1 LSNSFKLV
9 LNDTKI
15 DRICSISYYLIKLFH
30 AMSKTSCLLTP
41 TLAKNKITNT
51 ATKVDKKTWH
61 NLQGSSAS
69 IALYHG
75 ALSSDAPIL
84 LVTHDTPSALK
95 LEQELRSL
103 NQAKDDLAI
112 CLFPDWETLP
122 YDTFSPHQDI
132 ISQRL
137 ATLYQLS
144 RMDKG
149 IVIVPV
155 TTLVQRLAPKQYL
168 EANSFLVK
176 KGDKKEL
183 HQLRQELEASGYR
196 CVDQVMEHGEFSARG
211 AILDLFPMGSKTP
224 FRLDFFDDE
233 IDEIRLFDPE
243 NQRSNEKID
252 KINLLPA
259 HEFPT
264 DEAAISLFRSQY
276 RELFK
281 SSIDKESIYHQVS
294 NGILP
299 PGIEYYLPLFF
310 ERVNLDGANNKEE
323 STSTLCDYLSANTL
337 IAISG
342 DLDKSLAQ
350 YWQDIDYRYEN
361 RRYDPTR
368 PLLPPEQLFLT
379 KESLYTALKPF
390 ARITIE
396 PCEHLAQTDESE
408 KKQKSSAIYFDVN
421 ALPDLTIDHKLKQP
435 FELISN
441 FIADKE
447 TPNKV
452 LFIAESQGRRESVLE
467 LLARDKIKPIIFDSI
482 EDFIESDEKLGISV
496 NALNQGFAFQ
506 AKGSAKKNA
515 IALVTEA
522 ELLGSHV
529 RQSRRRNKSQDVA
542 TDAIFKNLA
551 ELNIGQAV
559 VHIEHGIGRYLGLQ
573 TLETGGITT
582 EFLMLSY
589 ANDAKLYVPVASL
602 HLISRYSGAD
612 SEHAPLH
619 KLGTDTWSKA
629 KQKAAEKVRDVAA
642 ELLDIYANRASNH
655 GYTFKRDKAD
665 YLAFSDSFGFEE
677 TFDQQQ
683 AINAV
688 VSDMLSPKAMDRLVC
703 GDVGF
708 GKTEVAMRAAFVA
721 VNDGKQV
728 AVLVPTTLLAQQHYE
743 NFRDRFANWPVSIE
757 VLSRFKTAKQ
767 QNEVIKQVESGQI
780 DILIGTH
787 KLLQNSIKYKDL
799 GLLVVDEE
807 HRFGVKQKE
816 KIKQLR
822 SNVDILTLT
831 ATPIPR
837 TLNMAMG
844 GMRDLS
850 IIATPPAKRLAVKTF
865 VRQHDDALIREAIL
879 RETLRGGQVYFLHNH
894 VDTIDKTAADIQA
907 LVPEARIVTAHGQM
921 RERELERIMSDFY
934 HQRFNVIVC
943 TTIIE
948 TGIDVPSANT
958 IIMDRADHLGL
969 AQLHQLR
976 GRVGR
981 SHHQA
986 YAYLLTPH
994 EKRMTKDAKKRLE
1007 AIASLEDLGA
1017 GFTLATHDL
1026 EIRGAG
1032 ELLGE
1037 DQSGSMSQVGFSLYM
1052 EMLDHAVAALK
1063 EGKQLSL
1070 NQVTAKQTEIELRL
1084 AALIPEDYIFDV
1096 SLRLSLYKRI
1106 ASCKDKRQLD
1116 DVQVE
1121 LIDRFGLLPQA
1132 TKNLIHIA
1140 KLRLKAQPIGIAR
1153 IEVNDKGGSI
1163 EFTDDT
1169 KVDHLL
1175 IIALVQKQPTM
1186 YKMVPPNKLKFT
1198 KASEGDQARFNLITN
1213 LLNDLTATKTK

>member
-1 LSNSFKLV
+1 
-9 LNDTKI
+9 
-15 DRICSISYYLIKLFH
+15 
-30 AMSKTSCLLTP
+30 MSKTSSLLTP
-41 TLAKNKITNT
+41 VLAKRRGKNP
-51 ATKVDKKTWH
+51 DKKSWH
-61 NLQGSSAS
+61 NLPGSSS
-69 IALYHG
+69 SFALYQ
-75 ALSSDAPIL
+75 AAKTAQTPIL
-84 LVTHDTPSALK
+84 LITSNTPEAIK
-95 LEQELRSL
+95 IEQELLSL
-103 NQAKDDLAI
+103 AKSDSQNNAKI

-122 YDTFSPHQDI
+122 YDNFSPHQDI

-137 ATLYQLS
+137 ATLYHLS
-144 RMDKG
+144 RMESG
-149 IVIVPV
+149 IIIVPI
-155 TTLVQRLAPKQYL
+155 TTLVQKLAPKQYI
-168 EANSFLVK
+168 EANSLIIK
-176 KGDKKEL
+176 QGDKKDL
-183 HQLRQELEASGYR
+183 HQMRQALEASGYR
-196 CVDQVMEHGEFSARG
+196 NVDQVLEHGEFSARG
-211 AILDLFPMGSKTP
+211 AILDLFPMGSTKP

-243 NQRSNEKID
+243 SQRSKEKID
-252 KINLLPA
+252 EINLLPA
-259 HEFPT
+259 HEFPI
-264 DEAAISLFRSQY
+264 DEAGINLFRSQF
-276 RELFK
+276 REQF
-281 SSIDKESIYHQVS
+281 SGNIHKESVYHKVS

-310 ERVNLDGANNKEE
+310 DNKTDIEKE
-323 STSTLCDYLSANTL
+323 TLTVSNTLCDYLTENTL
-337 IAISG
+337 VVISG
-342 DLDKSLAQ
+342 DIEHSLTQ
-350 YWQDIDYRYEN
+350 YWLDIEYRYEN

-379 KESLYTALKPF
+379 TESLYSALKPF
-390 ARITIE
+390 DRITIAE
-396 PCEHLAQTDESE
+396 QAPTEAVQTHSNDNQSTERLNNTKELSDTSSDV
-408 KKQKSSAIYFDVN
+408 KSKSSDICFDVN
-421 ALPDLTIDHKLKQP
+421 PLPDLTINHKLKQP
-435 FELISN
+435 FELIN
-441 FIADKE
+441 QFIASKE

-452 LFIAESQGRRESVLE
+452 LFVAQSQGRRESVLE
-467 LLARDKIKPIIFDSI
+467 LLERDNIKPAQFDSI
-482 EDFIESDEKLGISV
+482 DEFINATDIIGITV
-496 NALNQGFAFQ
+496 NSLSQGFSFQ
-506 AKGSAKKNA
+506 AKGHSQKNA

-522 ELLGSHV
+522 ELLGDHV
-529 RQSRRRNKSQDVA
+529 SQARRRTKAQDLQA
-542 TDAIFKNLA
+542 DALFKNLA
-551 ELNIGQAV
+551 ELTIGQPV

-573 TLETGGITT
+573 TIENGGIVT

-589 ANDAKLYVPVASL
+589 ANEAKLYVPVSSL
-602 HLISRYSGAD
+602 HLIGRYSGTD
-612 SEHAPLH
+612 SENAPLH
-619 KLGTDTWSKA
+619 KLGNDTWSKA

-642 ELLDIYANRASNH
+642 ELLDIYAKRASNH
-655 GYTFKRDKAD
+655 GYSFKRDKQD
-665 YLAFSDSFGFEE
+665 YQAFSDSFGFEE
-677 TFDQQQ
+677 TFDQKQ

-688 VSDMLSPKAMDRLVC
+688 VSDMLSPKTMDRLVC

-728 AVLVPTTLLAQQHYE
+728 AILVPTTLLAQQHYE
-743 NFRDRFANWPVSIE
+743 NFKDRFANWPVVTE
-757 VLSRFKTAKQ
+757 VLSRFKTAKEQ
-767 QNEVIKQVESGQI
+767 KEVIARVESGNV

-865 VRQHDDALIREAIL
+865 VREHDEALIREAVL
-879 RETLRGGQVYFLHNH
+879 RETTRGGQVYYLHNH
-894 VDTIDKTAADIQA
+894 VDTIDKTAADIQK
-907 LVPEARIVTAHGQM
+907 LVPEARVITAHGQM
-921 RERELERIMSDFY
+921 GERELERIMSDFY

-994 EKRMTKDAKKRLE
+994 EKRITKDAKKRLE

-1037 DQSGSMSQVGFSLYM
+1037 DQSGSMCQVGFSLYM
-1052 EMLDHAVAALK
+1052 EMLDQAVAALK

-1070 NQVTAKQTEIELRL
+1070 DQVMSTQTEIELRVP
-1084 AALIPEDYIFDV
+1084 ALLPDDYIFDV

-1106 ASCKDKRQLD
+1106 ASCKTKNELD
-1116 DVQVE
+1116 DIQVE
-1121 LIDRFGLLPQA
+1121 LIDRFGLLPQPS
-1132 TKNLIHIA
+1132 KNLVQIA
-1140 KLRLKAQPIGIAR
+1140 KLRLKAQTIGILR
-1153 IEVNDKGGSI
+1153 IEASASGGSI
-1163 EFTDDT
+1163 EFSDNTS
-1169 KVDHLL
+1169 VDPML
-1175 IIALVQKQPTM
+1175 IIGLIQKSPSVYSM
-1186 YKMVPPNKLKFT
+1186 AGASKLKFV
-1198 KASEGDQARFNLITN
+1198 KANDDTQKRFTLVTN
-1213 LLNDLTATKTK
+1213 ILNDLAK

>member
-1 LSNSFKLV
+1 M
-9 LNDTKI
+9 
-15 DRICSISYYLIKLFH
+15 IK
-30 AMSKTSCLLTP
+30 KSCLLTP
-41 TLAKNKITNT
+41 TLAKNTQT
-51 ATKVDKKTWH
+51 RVDKKTWH
-61 NLQGSSAS
+61 NLQGSSDS
-69 IALYHG
+69 IALYHS
-75 ALSSDAPIL
+75 ALISDAPIL
-84 LVTHDTPSALK
+84 LVTNDTPTALK
-95 LEQELRSL
+95 LEHELRSL
-103 NQAKDDLAI
+103 TQDEDDLAL

-144 RMDKG
+144 RMKKG

-155 TTLVQRLAPKQYL
+155 TTLVQRLAPKKYI
-168 EANSFLVK
+168 ESNSFIIN
-176 KGDKKEL
+176 KGDKKDL
-183 HQLRQELEASGYR
+183 HQLRQTLESCGYR
-196 CVDQVMEHGEFSARG
+196 SVDQVMEHGEFSARG
-211 AILDLFPMGSKTP
+211 AILDVFPMGSNIP

-233 IDEIRLFDPE
+233 IDEIRLFDPD
-243 NQRSNEKID
+243 NQRSNEKVD
-252 KINLLPA
+252 NINLLPA

-264 DEAAISLFRSQY
+264 DKDAINLFRSQF
-276 RELFK
+276 RELFT

-310 ERVNLDGANNKEE
+310 DNQNNTDA
-323 STSTLCDYLSANTL
+323 SSSSLCDYLAPDTL
-337 IAISG
+337 IVISG
-342 DLDKSLAQ
+342 DIDKSLQQ
-350 YWQDIDYRYEN
+350 YWQDIHYRYEN

-368 PLLPPEQLFLT
+368 PLLPPEQLFLS
-379 KESLYTALKPF
+379 EELLYTELKPF

-396 PCEHLAQTDESE
+396 ACTSIVPPPEIEQ
-408 KKQKSSAIYFDVN
+408 KQKSSAIHFDVET
-421 ALPDLTIDHKLKQP
+421 LPDLTIDHKLKHP
-435 FELISN
+435 FELINN
-441 FIADKE
+441 FISDKE
-447 TPNKV
+447 TPNKI

-467 LLARDKIKPIIFDSI
+467 LLARDNIKPTIFNTI
-482 EDFIESDEKLGISV
+482 EDFIDSPEQLGISV
-496 NALNQGFAFQ
+496 NALSQGFTFQ
-506 AKGSAKKNA
+506 TKKRTKASAKNNA

-522 ELLGSHV
+522 ELLGDHV
-529 RQSRRRNKSQDVA
+529 RQSRRRNKTQDIE

-551 ELNIGQAV
+551 ELSIGQAV

-602 HLISRYSGAD
+602 HLISRYSGSD
-612 SEHAPLH
+612 PEHAPLH

-642 ELLDIYANRASNH
+642 ELLDIYANRASNT
-655 GYTFKRDKAD
+655 GYTFKRDKEE

-688 VSDMLSPKAMDRLVC
+688 ISDMLSPKSMDRLVC

-721 VNDGKQV
+721 VNDNKQV
-728 AVLVPTTLLAQQHYE
+728 AILVPTTLLAQQHYD
-743 NFRDRFANWPVSIE
+743 NFRDRFANWPISIE

-767 QNEVIKQVESGQI
+767 QTEIIKQVESGQI

-865 VRQHDDALIREAIL
+865 VRQRDEALIREAIL

-894 VDTIDKTAADIQA
+894 VDTIEKTAADIQA
-907 LVPEARIVTAHGQM
+907 LVPEARVVTAHGQM

-1052 EMLDHAVAALK
+1052 EMLDHAVEALK
-1063 EGKQLSL
+1063 DGKQLSL

-1084 AALIPEDYIFDV
+1084 PALIPESYIFDV
-1096 SLRLSLYKRI
+1096 SIRLSLYKRI
-1106 ASCKDKRQLD
+1106 ASCKNKNQLD
-1116 DVQVE
+1116 DIQVE

-1140 KLRLKAQPIGIAR
+1140 KIRLKAQTIGISR
-1153 IEVNDKGGSI
+1153 IEVSEKGGSI
-1163 EFTDDT
+1163 EFNDDT
-1169 KVDHLL
+1169 SVDHML

-1186 YKMVPPNKLKFT
+1186 YKMVPPNKLKFSQKNET
-1198 KASEGDQARFNLITN
+1198 EQARFNLISN
-1213 LLNDLTATKTK
+1213 LLSELTASKSK

>member
-1 LSNSFKLV
+1 M
-9 LNDTKI
+9 
-15 DRICSISYYLIKLFH
+15 R
-30 AMSKTSCLLTP
+30 
-41 TLAKNKITNT
+41 
-51 ATKVDKKTWH
+51 
-61 NLQGSSAS
+61 
-69 IALYHG
+69 
-75 ALSSDAPIL
+75 
-84 LVTHDTPSALK
+84 
-95 LEQELRSL
+95 LEQELASL
-103 NQAKDDLAI
+103 NKQEKLPI

-149 IVIVPV
+149 IVIVPIS
-155 TTLVQRLAPKQYL
+155 TLIQRLAPKQYI
-168 EANSFLVK
+168 EANSLIIK
-176 KGDKKEL
+176 KGDKKDL
-183 HQLRQELEASGYR
+183 HQLRQNLEASGYR

-211 AILDLFPMGSKTP
+211 AILDIFPMGSNTP

-243 NQRSNEKID
+243 NQRSSD
-252 KINLLPA
+252 KVDGINLLPA

-264 DEAAISLFRSQY
+264 DTDGTNLFRSQY
-276 RELFK
+276 REQFT
-281 SSIDKESIYHQVS
+281 STIDKESIYHQVS
-294 NGILP
+294 NGIMP
-299 PGIEYYLPLFF
+299 AGIEYYLPLFF
-310 ERVNLDGANNKEE
+310 EQTN
-323 STSTLCDYLSANTL
+323 TLCDYLTDNTL
-337 IAISG
+337 VIISG
-342 DLDKSLAQ
+342 DIDKSLSH
-350 YWQDIDYRYEN
+350 YWTDINYRYED

-368 PLLPPEQLFLT
+368 PLLPPEQLFLNS
-379 KESLYTALKPF
+379 EELYSALKPF
-390 ARITIE
+390 DRINLKPEINE
-396 PCEHLAQTDESE
+396 EEVKASQV
-408 KKQKSSAIYFDVN
+408 QFDVHP
-421 ALPDLTIDHKLKQP
+421 LPDLTIDHKLKQP
-435 FELISN
+435 FELLNN
-441 FIADKE
+441 FIASKE
-447 TPNKV
+447 TPNKL
-452 LFIAESQGRRESVLE
+452 LFVAESQGRRESVLE
-467 LLARDKIKPIIFDSI
+467 LLERNKIKPNIFKTI
-482 EDFIESDEKLGISV
+482 EDFVNSDAPLGITV
-496 NALNQGFAFQ
+496 NALNAGFIFQ

-515 IALVTEA
+515 IALVTES
-522 ELLGSHV
+522 ELLGDRV
-529 RQSRRRNKSQDVA
+529 RQTRRRNKQQEIQN
-542 TDAIFKNLA
+542 DAIFKNLA
-551 ELNIGQAV
+551 ELSIGQPV
-559 VHIEHGIGRYLGLQ
+559 VHIDHGIGRYMGLQ
-573 TLETGGITT
+573 TIENSGITT
-582 EFLMLSY
+582 EFLVLSY
-589 ANDAKLYVPVASL
+589 AKEAKLYVPVASL

-612 SEHAPLH
+612 AEHAPLH
-619 KLGTDTWSKA
+619 KLGNDTWSKA

-642 ELLDIYANRASNH
+642 ELLDIYAKRASNH
-655 GYTFKRDKAD
+655 GYSFKRDKED
-665 YLAFSDSFGFEE
+665 YQAFADSFGFEE
-677 TFDQQQ
+677 TFDQKQ

-688 VSDMLSPKAMDRLVC
+688 ISDMLSPKAMDRLVC

-728 AVLVPTTLLAQQHYE
+728 AILVPTTLLAQQHYE
-743 NFRDRFANWPVSIE
+743 SFRDRFANWPVSIE
-757 VLSRFKTAKQ
+757 VLSRFKTTKE
-767 QNEVIKQVESGQI
+767 QNAVIKEVESGQI

-822 SNVDILTLT
+822 ANVDILTLT

-865 VRQHDDALIREAIL
+865 VRQRDDALIRESIL
-879 RETLRGGQVYFLHNH
+879 REVLRGGQVYFLHNN
-894 VDTIDKTAADIQA
+894 VDTIDKTAADIQK
-907 LVPEARIVTAHGQM
+907 LLPEAKIITAHGQM
-921 RERELERIMSDFY
+921 RERELERVMSDFY
-934 HQRFNVIVC
+934 HQRYNVLVC

-994 EKRMTKDAKKRLE
+994 EKSMTKDAKKRLE

-1037 DQSGSMSQVGFSLYM
+1037 DQSGSMSQVGFTLYM
-1052 EMLDHAVAALK
+1052 EMLDAAVEALK
-1063 EGKQLSL
+1063 DGKSL
-1070 NQVTAKQTEIELRL
+1070 TLDQVTKTQTEVDLRVP
-1084 AALIPEDYIFDV
+1084 ALLPDDYIFDV

-1106 ASCKDKRQLD
+1106 ASCKNKQALD

-1132 TKNLIHIA
+1132 AKNLVHIA
-1140 KLRLKAQPIGIAR
+1140 KLKLKAEKIGITR
-1153 IEVNDKGGSI
+1153 IDAGPAGGSF
-1163 EFTDDT
+1163 EFGPDT
-1169 KVDHLL
+1169 KVDHMFIIGL
-1175 IIALVQKQPTM
+1175 IQQQPKI
-1186 YKMVPPNKLKFT
+1186 YKMDGANKLKFKQVT
-1198 KASEGDQARFNLITN
+1198 EDAKARFILITTM
-1213 LLNDLTATKTK
+1213 LNELANHLRA